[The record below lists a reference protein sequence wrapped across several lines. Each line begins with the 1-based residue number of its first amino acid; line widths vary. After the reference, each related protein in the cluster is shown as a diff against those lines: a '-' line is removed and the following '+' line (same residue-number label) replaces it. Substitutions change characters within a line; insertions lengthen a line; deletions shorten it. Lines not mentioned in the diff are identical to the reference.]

1 MKRSDLKSRFTRSF
15 ALVAAIL
22 AVVLAP
28 MAIPMN
34 AQADEGEAAITTQ
47 APQQE
52 SNTMRFWAAAAAVSL
67 GSIAGGTAVAI
78 VGSAAL
84 GAVSERPEL
93 MGRSL
98 IFLGLAEGICL
109 YGTIIAFMIL
119 FK

>member
-1 MKRSDLKSRFTRSF
+1 MKKIIAGSLCTKGLMLILSI
-15 ALVAAIL
+15 AAIIM
-22 AVVLAP
+22 VP
-28 MAIPMN
+28 MIVPTN
-34 AQADEGEAAITTQ
+34 AQAAEEVTTAEAAATAKSPAVQ
-47 APQQE
+47 YC
-52 SNTMRFWAAAAAVSL
+52 AAAAAVGL
-67 GSIAGGTAVAI
+67 GSIAGGAAVAV

-93 MGRSL
+93 MGRAL